1 MGGIIEPEEEDKN
14 RIARDS
20 IALTIDHNEECASQS
35 ELAHKQS
42 KFPLRIGCG
51 V

>member
-1 MGGIIEPEEEDKN
+1 MGGIIEPEGEDKN

-35 ELAHKQS
+35 ELAQKQS
-42 KFPLRIGCG
+42 KFPLRIGSG